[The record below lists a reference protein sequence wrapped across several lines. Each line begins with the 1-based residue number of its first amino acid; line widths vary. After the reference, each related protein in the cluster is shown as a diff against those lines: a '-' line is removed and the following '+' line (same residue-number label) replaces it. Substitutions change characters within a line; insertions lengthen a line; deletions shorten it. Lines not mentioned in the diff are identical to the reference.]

1 MGAGMGQDLA
11 HKRPWLLFSLLFG
24 LTYPLVNF
32 IPVPGIWAMVWKMGG
47 LAMLVPYALRRHH
60 SGEFAMLAGI
70 LGLCAIGDG
79 LVEISLEI
87 GAVAFGLAHI
97 LAIYLYSRHRRVRP
111 VISQQLLGYTVFI
124 ATPIIAYFLG
134 GAMAAGYSALL
145 GAMAAMAWTSNFPRY
160 RVGVGAMLFVLSDL
174 LLFARE
180 GVLGGNMIAGLGVWY
195 CYYIG
200 MLLIATGVVQTL
212 VKRGHYA
219 DGAGL

>member
-1 MGAGMGQDLA
+1 MGQDLA
-11 HKRPWLLFSLLFG
+11 HKRPWLLLSLLFG
-24 LTYPLVNF
+24 LSFPLANMLS
-32 IPVPGIWAMVWKMGG
+32 VPGLWAIAWKMGG

-60 SGEFAMLAGI
+60 SGEFAMLAGV

-79 LVEISLEI
+79 LVEISLEY
-87 GAVAFGLAHI
+87 GAIAFGAAHI
-97 LAIYLYSRHRRVRP
+97 LAIYLYSRHRRIRP
-111 VISQQLLGYTVFI
+111 VRSQQLLGYTVFI

-134 GAMAAGYSALL
+134 GALAAGYSVLL

-160 RVGVGAMLFVLSDL
+160 RVGVGAMLFVISDL

-180 GVLGGNMIAGLGVWY
+180 GVLAGNAAAGLGVWFS
-195 CYYIG
+195 YYIG

-219 DGAGL
+219 DGTGL